1 LDNISNFYYNF
12 INTWCEGAQGNATLI
27 SIGPIQ
33 IGSLSTGVHMF
44 LDFTSEVESLLKAA
58 LESRGFNVYMEGV
71 NSLALET
78 SPHADLASSVA
89 FRLAPVLKKSP
100 VAIASEIHKALSK
113 SFDLV
118 DRVELKG
125 PYLNFFINRKFLSSV
140 VKQAQVGDPWK
151 GKMAGSVIVEHTS
164 ANPDGPLHV
173 GHIRN
178 SVIGDTLVRI
188 LRKAGCT
195 VDAEYYV
202 NDMGRQTA
210 MVVWGIDHFKLD
222 GSKADHAIAKV
233 YIAANKEAEKNPLVA
248 QEVAALI
255 QRYESGDDPE
265 AAKKF
270 VWAAEYAIGGILET
284 LRRMNISHDSFHWES
299 AFVRDGSVYE
309 VIKNLEKTGLTV
321 REEGAFQLDLSRF
334 GFDKKM
340 VLKRANGTTLY
351 ITRDLAYHR
360 WKAAHSDREVDIL
373 GSDHKLIS
381 AQLRTALKLMDIREP
396 EVVIF
401 EFVSLPTG
409 SMSTRRGKFISA
421 DELLDEVEKQAFIEV
436 TKRRPEETEDFRH
449 EVARQ
454 VAQGAVRYDV
464 VKVSADKATVF
475 DWNAALDF
483 DKLSA
488 PFIQYSHARACS
500 ILRKAGTPA
509 QFNSD
514 LLTGE
519 NEIALIKKISEFDS
533 VIERAARDLKPHQLA
548 TYARELAESF
558 NIFYRYS
565 PVIDAE
571 TEVKDARLA
580 LVNASRNAL
589 RETLA
594 TLGIPA
600 LETM

>member
-1 LDNISNFYYNF
+1 
-12 INTWCEGAQGNATLI
+12 
-27 SIGPIQ
+27 
-33 IGSLSTGVHMF
+33 
-44 LDFTSEVESLLKAA
+44 
-58 LESRGFNVYMEGV
+58 
-71 NSLALET
+71 
-78 SPHADLASSVA
+78 
-89 FRLAPVLKKSP
+89 
-100 VAIASEIHKALSK
+100 
-113 SFDLV
+113 
-118 DRVELKG
+118 
-125 PYLNFFINRKFLSSV
+125 
-140 VKQAQVGDPWK
+140 
-151 GKMAGSVIVEHTS
+151 
-164 ANPDGPLHV
+164 
-173 GHIRN
+173 
-178 SVIGDTLVRI
+178 
-188 LRKAGCT
+188 
-195 VDAEYYV
+195 
-202 NDMGRQTA
+202 
-210 MVVWGIDHFKLD
+210 
-222 GSKADHAIAKV
+222 
-233 YIAANKEAEKNPLVA
+233 
-248 QEVAALI
+248 
-255 QRYESGDDPE
+255 
-265 AAKKF
+265 
-270 VWAAEYAIGGILET
+270 
-284 LRRMNISHDSFHWES
+284 
-299 AFVRDGSVYE
+299 
-309 VIKNLEKTGLTV
+309 
-321 REEGAFQLDLSRF
+321 
-334 GFDKKM
+334 
-340 VLKRANGTTLY
+340 
-351 ITRDLAYHR
+351 
-360 WKAAHSDREVDIL
+360 
-373 GSDHKLIS
+373 
-381 AQLRTALKLMDIREP
+381 LKLMDIREP

-464 VKVSADKATVF
+464 VKVSADKARVF
-475 DWNAALDF
+475 DWKAALDF

-514 LLTGE
+514 ILTGE

-580 LVNASRNAL
+580 LVNASKNAL
-589 RETLA
+589 RETLD

>member
-1 LDNISNFYYNF
+1 
-12 INTWCEGAQGNATLI
+12 
-27 SIGPIQ
+27 
-33 IGSLSTGVHMF
+33 
-44 LDFTSEVESLLKAA
+44 
-58 LESRGFNVYMEGV
+58 
-71 NSLALET
+71 
-78 SPHADLASSVA
+78 
-89 FRLAPVLKKSP
+89 
-100 VAIASEIHKALSK
+100 
-113 SFDLV
+113 
-118 DRVELKG
+118 
-125 PYLNFFINRKFLSSV
+125 
-140 VKQAQVGDPWK
+140 
-151 GKMAGSVIVEHTS
+151 
-164 ANPDGPLHV
+164 
-173 GHIRN
+173 
-178 SVIGDTLVRI
+178 
-188 LRKAGCT
+188 
-195 VDAEYYV
+195 
-202 NDMGRQTA
+202 
-210 MVVWGIDHFKLD
+210 
-222 GSKADHAIAKV
+222 
-233 YIAANKEAEKNPLVA
+233 
-248 QEVAALI
+248 
-255 QRYESGDDPE
+255 
-265 AAKKF
+265 
-270 VWAAEYAIGGILET
+270 
-284 LRRMNISHDSFHWES
+284 
-299 AFVRDGSVYE
+299 
-309 VIKNLEKTGLTV
+309 
-321 REEGAFQLDLSRF
+321 
-334 GFDKKM
+334 M

-360 WKAAHSDREVDIL
+360 WKAAHSNREVDIL

-381 AQLRTALKLMDIREP
+381 AQLRTALKLIDIREP

-401 EFVSLPTG
+401 EFVSLLTG

-436 TKRRPEETEDFRH
+436 TKRRPEETEDFRR

-475 DWNAALDF
+475 DWKAALDF

-514 LLTGE
+514 ILTGE

-589 RETLA
+589 RETLD